1 MDILT
6 NWASFFLDNMVL
18 IVYLFVLEDCLAD
31 VLEYHPNFIVL
42 MTYASMFDSF
52 VSPGMLIHNFSSS
65 VYDWKM
71 VITM

>member
-1 MDILT
+1 M
-6 NWASFFLDNMVL
+6 L

-65 VYDWKM
+65 VYD
-71 VITM
+71 

>member
-1 MDILT
+1 M
-6 NWASFFLDNMVL
+6 L

-31 VLEYHPNFIVL
+31 ILEYQTKCIVL

-65 VYDWKM
+65 VFD
-71 VITM
+71 